1 MENLLNDIIR
11 KRRSVFPLQYN
22 GELVSDS
29 TIDEIL
35 YNANTA
41 PTHKM
46 TQPWLFKV
54 FPCNSKLKLADEIIR
69 LKSEKELSDHIK
81 NNITKKFKLSS
92 HVICICMSRDKNEV
106 IPEWEELAATSMSV
120 QNMWLTCTSYDL
132 GCYWSSPALISKLH
146 SFLNL
151 EENERCLGLFYIG
164 KYDNLPERNII
175 RDSINNKVEWI

>member
-46 TQPWLFKV
+46 T
-54 FPCNSKLKLADEIIR
+54 
-69 LKSEKELSDHIK
+69 
-81 NNITKKFKLSS
+81 
-92 HVICICMSRDKNEV
+92 
-106 IPEWEELAATSMSV
+106 
-120 QNMWLTCTSYDL
+120 
-132 GCYWSSPALISKLH
+132 
-146 SFLNL
+146 
-151 EENERCLGLFYIG
+151 
-164 KYDNLPERNII
+164 
-175 RDSINNKVEWI
+175 